1 MNRTVR
7 VVFVPV
13 LALAAFGLDQYS
25 KFLVQTNLAVGES
38 WMPVDAVFEWLRV
51 TYVRNSGAAFGMF
64 PWANQVFMLIAAA
77 VVVAIIRYWFQHRYD
92 APVWVLVS
100 LGLMVGGICG
110 NFIDRVRFGTV
121 TDFIDF
127 GYRANWWPV
136 FNVADSSVVVG
147 VTLLAI
153 YIGLQPQQKPAPQ
166 SESQA
171 DAQ

>member
-1 MNRTVR
+1 MNRTLR
-7 VVFVPV
+7 VVFVPL
-13 LALAAFGLDQYS
+13 LALAAFALDQVS
-25 KFLVQTNLAVGES
+25 KYLVQTNLAVGES
-38 WMPVDAVFEWLRV
+38 WMPVDGVFEWLRV

-64 PWANQVFMLIAAA
+64 PWANTVFMLIAA
-77 VVVAIIRYWFQHRYD
+77 VVVAAIIRYWFQHRYD
-92 APVWVLVS
+92 APGWVLVS

-110 NFIDRVRFGTV
+110 NFVDRVRFGNV

-153 YIGLQPQQKPAPQ
+153 YIGLQPQQKPAAH